1 MINILSVFMVQEYD
15 QIAGKNRYIKKN
27 NNMMINK
34 VLKFEEFNK
43 LSESYEKKGENAP
56 EIDLELTPEKM
67 QSLIQQLAKV
77 GITKNTPGK
86 FKFVDNEGME
96 YMLMMTPTGEVEI
109 IGEMIEGIKDK
120 LITGVICTMLASG
133 LVSCQ
138 KDTQGFGYNVSS
150 RATVHK
156 LGQGVKNKKITISTP
171 WGEEEHE
178 VDSNL
183 AVTRWWSAGS
193 GMKIKRPMTP
203 TEAYII
209 KAGQAYGTEKNMNN
223 KKGTDPNTRWDYDPS
238 LSTITGG
245 GYEDAVPM
253 ESCREH
259 PFWKQGLEILRKEGK
274 DVDGLIRKADQELA
288 NKIYF

>member
-1 MINILSVFMVQEYD
+1 MNNRILSFIEFSSISESQNMVEID
-15 QIAGKNRYIKKN
+15 QILSPEKKEQLMIQLSKFGINKN
-27 NNMMINK
+27 N
-34 VLKFEEFNK
+34 
-43 LSESYEKKGENAP
+43 
-56 EIDLELTPEKM
+56 
-67 QSLIQQLAKV
+67 
-77 GITKNTPGK
+77 PGV
-86 FKFVDNEGME
+86 FKFVDDEGTE
-96 YMLMMTPTGEVEI
+96 YTLTFTPEGEIMVIESMT
-109 IGEMIEGIKDK
+109 EGIKDK
-120 LITGVICTMLASG
+120 LLTGVICTILASG
-133 LVSCQ
+133 MVSCK
-138 KDTQGFGYNVSS
+138 KDTTGFGYNVSS

-156 LGQGVKNKKITISTP
+156 LGQGEKNKKITISTP

-245 GYEDAVPM
+245 DYYEDAVPM

-288 NKIYF
+288 NKIYFEVDK